1 MLFSISDSMIGTTP
15 VMATAPMPSCSMK
28 IFVADTTNE
37 IVAENV
43 KIGDK
48 LTLAIAIDYQ
58 GRQGPTSIQQSF

>member
-1 MLFSISDSMIGTTP
+1 MIGTTP

-58 GRQGPTSIQQSF
+58 GGSSIFLHLCALMRD

>member
-1 MLFSISDSMIGTTP
+1 MIGTTP

-28 IFVADTTNE
+28 IFVAGTTNE

-58 GRQGPTSIQQSF
+58 GITF

>member
-1 MLFSISDSMIGTTP
+1 MIGTTP

-37 IVAENV
+37 VVAENV

-58 GRQGPTSIQQSF
+58 GMYCTFD

>member
-1 MLFSISDSMIGTTP
+1 MIGTTP

-58 GRQGPTSIQQSF
+58 GRKIVICMSVQVLIDF

>member
-1 MLFSISDSMIGTTP
+1 MIGTTP

-37 IVAENV
+37 VVAENV

-58 GRQGPTSIQQSF
+58 GMYCTFDKFKF

>member
-1 MLFSISDSMIGTTP
+1 MIGTTP

-28 IFVADTTNE
+28 IYVSDTTNE

-58 GRQGPTSIQQSF
+58 GNSTLKILFFSHFY